1 MPLPRGR
8 GEGEGGLLSLPP
20 LSERGMK
27 GDSFIMCQ
35 PALFCQGDFLSLKF
49 KMGITEYLSLPF
61 EFFIAGGKMKLMRE
75 EEVIDLIKK
84 RLNMKNRGVIV
95 GPGDDTAVLG
105 YDKNHYLLL
114 TTDCVVENIH
124 FKRKEATLFQ
134 IGRKSM
140 VVNLSDIASMGG
152 IPLYA
157 LASVGLP
164 AGFSRR
170 DITQLLNGMQDA
182 SDRYGFDIVGGNL
195 TKAPVL
201 FVDITLAGKVE
212 KRYLKLRNGAK
223 PGDAI
228 FVTGK
233 LGGTLVNKHL
243 NAVPRIK
250 ESRYIIKNVPVSA
263 MMDISDGIS
272 SDLTRMAKASGT
284 GFLLRLS
291 SIPVS
296 ADALKISRT
305 EKEAVSHALNDGEDY
320 ELLFTVPHD
329 YEGKVPAKVNSVPVT
344 CIGKMTKE
352 KRYIGFWDNLG
363 VEKIEPAGYSHF

>member
-1 MPLPRGR
+1 
-8 GEGEGGLLSLPP
+8 
-20 LSERGMK
+20 
-27 GDSFIMCQ
+27 
-35 PALFCQGDFLSLKF
+35 
-49 KMGITEYLSLPF
+49 
-61 EFFIAGGKMKLMRE
+61 MRE

-84 RLNMKNRGVIV
+84 RLKMKSRSVV
-95 GPGDDTAVLG
+95 AGPGDDTAVLEFNKT
-105 YDKNHYLLL
+105 YYLLL

-170 DITQLLNGMQDA
+170 EVTQLLNGMQEA
-182 SDRYGFDIVGGNL
+182 SDKYNFDIVGGNL
-195 TKAPVL
+195 TKSPVL
-201 FVDITLAGKVE
+201 FVDISLVGKVE
-212 KRYLKLRNGAK
+212 KRYLKMRSGAK
-223 PGDAI
+223 PGDSI
-228 FVTGK
+228 FVTGL
-233 LGGTLVNKHL
+233 LGGTLVKKHL
-243 NAVPRIK
+243 NAVPRIE
-250 ESRYIIKNVPVSA
+250 ESRHIIRSVPVTA

-284 GFLLRLS
+284 GFVLKLD

-296 ADALKISRT
+296 KDAFKISRT
-305 EKEAVSHALNDGEDY
+305 KKEAVSHALNDGEDY
-320 ELLFTVPHD
+320 ELLFTVPSVYKD
-329 YEGKVPAKVNSVPVT
+329 RVLAKVNSVPVT
-344 CIGKMTKE
+344 CIGEITKE
-352 KRYIGFWDNLG
+352 KKYIGFWDDLG

>member
-1 MPLPRGR
+1 
-8 GEGEGGLLSLPP
+8 
-20 LSERGMK
+20 
-27 GDSFIMCQ
+27 
-35 PALFCQGDFLSLKF
+35 
-49 KMGITEYLSLPF
+49 
-61 EFFIAGGKMKLMRE
+61 MRE

-84 RLNMKNRGVIV
+84 RLKMKSRSVV
-95 GPGDDTAVLG
+95 AGPGDDTAVLEFNKT
-105 YDKNHYLLL
+105 YYLLL

-170 DITQLLNGMQDA
+170 EVTQLLNGMQEA
-182 SDRYGFDIVGGNL
+182 SDKYNFDIVGGNL
-195 TKAPVL
+195 TKSPVL
-201 FVDITLAGKVE
+201 FIDISLVGKVE
-212 KRYLKLRNGAK
+212 KKYLKMRSGAK
-223 PGDAI
+223 PWDAI
-228 FVTGK
+228 FVTGL
-233 LGGTLVNKHL
+233 LGGTLVKKHL
-243 NAVPRIK
+243 NAVPRIE
-250 ESRYIIKNVPVSA
+250 ESRHIIRSVPVTA

-284 GFLLRLS
+284 GFVLKLD

-296 ADALKISRT
+296 KDAFKISRT

-344 CIGKMTKE
+344 CIGEITKE
-352 KRYIGFWDNLG
+352 KKYIGFWDDLG

>member
-1 MPLPRGR
+1 
-8 GEGEGGLLSLPP
+8 
-20 LSERGMK
+20 MK
-27 GDSFIMCQ
+27 G
-35 PALFCQGDFLSLKF
+35 
-49 KMGITEYLSLPF
+49 
-61 EFFIAGGKMKLMRE
+61 MRE
-75 EEVIDLIKK
+75 EEIIDLIKK
-84 RLNMKNRGVIV
+84 RLKTKNHGVIV
-95 GPGDDTAVLG
+95 GPGDDTAVLS
-105 YDKNHYLLL
+105 YDKDHYLLL

-164 AGFSRR
+164 AGFSHR
-170 DITQLLNGMQDA
+170 DVTQLLNGMQDV
-182 SDRYGFDIVGGNL
+182 SDEYGFDIVGGNL
-195 TKAPVL
+195 TRSPVL
-201 FVDITLAGKVE
+201 FVDITLAGRVE
-212 KRYLKLRNGAK
+212 KKYLRMRNGAN

-233 LGGTLVNKHL
+233 LGGTLVKKHL

-250 ESRYIIKNVPVSA
+250 ESRYIIRSVPVSA

-284 GFLLRLS
+284 GFVLRLS
-291 SIPVS
+291 GIPVS

-305 EKEAVSHALNDGEDY
+305 KKEAVLHALNDGEDY
-320 ELLFTVPHD
+320 ELLFTVPSA
-329 YEGKVPAKVNSVPVT
+329 YEKKVPAKVNSLPVT

-352 KRYIGFWDNLG
+352 KKYIGLWDDLK